1 VVGHD
6 SQPEEQRVALIARG
20 VEHELRDILSVSRA
34 AAIIGPRQ
42 AGKSTLAKQLQTAG
56 IVPNYFSLDD
66 EATRV
71 AARADPDGFALS
83 LARPAVIDE
92 VQRAPELML
101 AIKQIL
107 DRDRTPGQLLLT
119 GSADLVTAKV
129 VADALPG
136 RVEYVNLWPLSQA
149 EIVGNRTS
157 IVDMLLDGSPPRI
170 NGAPKGRAASANV
183 VLAGGFPDARTR
195 APRQRARYFRSY
207 VQTILGRDLPEIG
220 EVRTDSS
227 KLEQLLRLLA
237 ARTSGMVNYSALGRE
252 LALDEK
258 TVKAHAELLRQ
269 LFLLYRL
276 RPFSTN
282 LGARQINTPKLML
295 TDTGMAA
302 ALIGVDASRYSAPDQ
317 GSIAGMLFETFVL
330 MEFVKH
336 ATWSA
341 TPVELFF
348 YRDTDKREVDLLI
361 ESTSGDVVGIE
372 AKSAATATA
381 SDTHGLRLLRDK
393 LGTRFKAGV
402 VVYSGEHTLPLGE
415 RIWAMPIS
423 GLWQ

>member
-1 VVGHD
+1 M
-6 SQPEEQRVALIARG
+6 ELIARG

-42 AGKSTLAKQLQTAG
+42 AGKSTLAKQLQTTG
-56 IVPNYFSLDD
+56 IVPNFFSLDD

-107 DRDRTPGQLLLT
+107 DRDQTPGQFLLT

-129 VADALPG
+129 IADALPG

-149 EIVGNRTS
+149 EIAGKRTS
-157 IVDMLLDGSPPRI
+157 IVDVLLDGSPPQI
-170 NGAPKGRAASANV
+170 NGAPKGRAASADV
-183 VLAGGFPDARTR
+183 VLAGGFPEARTR

-220 EVRTDSS
+220 EVRGDSS

-252 LALDEK
+252 LLLDEK

-282 LGARQINTPKLML
+282 LGARQINTPKLL
-295 TDTGMAA
+295 VTDTGMAA

-330 MEFVKH
+330 MEFVKQ

-361 ESTSGDVVGIE
+361 ESPSGDVVGIE

-381 SDTHGLRLLRDK
+381 SDTHGLHLLRDK
-393 LGTRFKAGV
+393 LGTRFKAGI

-415 RIWAMPIS
+415 RIWAVPIS

>member
-1 VVGHD
+1 MT
-6 SQPEEQRVALIARG
+6 LIARG
-20 VEHELRDILSVSRA
+20 IEHELLDILSVSRA

-42 AGKSTLAKQLQTAG
+42 VGKSTLAKQLQAAG
-56 IVPNYFSLDD
+56 VVPNYFSLDD
-66 EATRV
+66 EALRV

-92 VQRAPELML
+92 VQRAPDLML
-101 AIKQIL
+101 AVKQIV
-107 DRDRTPGQLLLT
+107 DRDRTPGQFLLT
-119 GSADLVTAKV
+119 GSADLVTLKV

-136 RVEYVNLWPLSQA
+136 RVEYVNLWPLAQA
-149 EIVGNRTS
+149 EIAGSRGS
-157 IVDMLLDGSPPRI
+157 IVDMLLNEGPPRI
-170 NGAPKGRAASANV
+170 SGAPKGRTASAEP

-195 APRQRARYFRSY
+195 APRQRERYFRSY
-207 VQTILGRDLPEIG
+207 VQTIISRDLREIG
-220 EVRTDSS
+220 EVRIDPS

-258 TVKAHAELLRQ
+258 TVRAHAELLRQ

-282 LGARQINTPKLML
+282 LSTRQIKTPKLLL

-302 ALIGVDASRYSAPDQ
+302 ALVGIDASRYSAPDQ
-317 GSIAGMLFETFVL
+317 GSVAGMLFETFVA
-330 MEFVKH
+330 MELVKH

-348 YRDTDKREVDLLI
+348 YRDADNREVDLVI
-361 ESTSGDVVGIE
+361 ESTAGDVVGIE

-381 SDTHGLRLLRDK
+381 SDARGLRLLRDK
-393 LGTRFKAGV
+393 LGARFKAGV
-402 VVYSGEHTLPLGE
+402 VVYAGEHTLPIDE
-415 RIWAMPIS
+415 RIWAMPVS
-423 GLWQ
+423 GLWQGLH